1 MHTESWALVLTA
13 ETSSDRFLLWFL
25 SNLCT
30 TLCEF
35 DGVKKL
41 FLFHSRVPN
50 RDGLNEAVFIGSLA
64 SGSLKFSSSRRGQG
78 SCKQHLRSL
87 LCYQLHCW
95 RYDKGF
101 SPTCGGSVLKCST
114 QPTRSQSKHSSVRLW
129 QMWCYFNLDQKS
141 PLRHYVVLC
150 YLKKK

>member
-1 MHTESWALVLTA
+1 MHTGSRALVLTA
-13 ETSSDRFLLWFL
+13 ETSPDRFLLWFL
-25 SNLCT
+25 SNFCA

-41 FLFHSRVPN
+41 FLFGSRVPS

-64 SGSLKFSSSRRGQG
+64 SGSLTFSSSRRGQG
-78 SCKQHLRSL
+78 SCKQHLSSL

-101 SPTCGGSVLKCST
+101 SPTCGGSVLKSVQLSPPDPSQST
-114 QPTRSQSKHSSVRLW
+114 AQYHFGKCDVTLTSTRSHLYGI
-129 QMWCYFNLDQKS
+129 M
-141 PLRHYVVLC
+141 LC
-150 YLKKK
+150 YVI